1 MSTDPCD
8 VNMPLR
14 DPYDRPIISLR
25 VSVTHRCNFSCF
37 FCHQEG
43 ESSPGAEMTPEE
55 IGKIVDVA
63 AELGVKKIKITGGE
77 PLIRDDIVDIIR
89 RISSSVEEVSMT
101 TNASRL
107 AELAAPLKAA
117 GLARVNVSFHTLH
130 PEVFRDVTCSDE
142 IEAVKQG
149 IKAAIRV
156 GLTPLKLNFVV
167 MKGVNEGEIP
177 EMLRFSAETGAVLQ
191 LIEYQALERGVNGFG
206 DHHFDLSPLEES
218 WSQQATR
225 IVEREMHHR
234 HQYTLPGGAVVEV
247 VRPMHNTIFCAN
259 CNRLRLTSD
268 GKLKPCLMR
277 DDNLIPIA
285 DLIRRGEPRERLVE
299 AFKEAVARRVPYWR
313 N

>member
-1 MSTDPCD
+1 
-8 VNMPLR
+8 MPLR
-14 DPYDRPIISLR
+14 DPYGRPIISLR

-43 ESSPGAEMTPEE
+43 ENSPGAEMTPEE
-55 IGKIVDVA
+55 ISKVVDVA

-77 PLIRDDIVDIIR
+77 PLIRDDIVEIIQ
-89 RISSSVEEVSMT
+89 RISPSVEEVSMT

-130 PEVFRDVTCSDE
+130 PKVFRDITCSDE

-149 IKAAIRV
+149 IKTAINE

-167 MKGVNEGEIP
+167 MKGVNEREIP
-177 EMLRFSAETGAVLQ
+177 DMLKFSAETGAVLQ
-191 LIEYQALERGVNGFG
+191 LIEYQALEKGVNGFG
-206 DHHFDLSPLEES
+206 DHHFDLTPLEDS
-218 WSQQATR
+218 WSREATR

-234 HQYTLPGGAVVEV
+234 HQYTLPSGAVVEV

-277 DDNLIPIA
+277 DDNLIPLA
-285 DLIRRGEPRERLVE
+285 DLIRRGEPRERLME
-299 AFKEAVARRVPYWR
+299 AFKEAVAQREPYWR